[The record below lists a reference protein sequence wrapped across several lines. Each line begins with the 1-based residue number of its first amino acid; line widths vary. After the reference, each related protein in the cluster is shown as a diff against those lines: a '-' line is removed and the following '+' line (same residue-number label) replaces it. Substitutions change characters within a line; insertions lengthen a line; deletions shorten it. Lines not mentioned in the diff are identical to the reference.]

1 MGGREQHRSIRG
13 HTMKPEHRKYYNKL
27 LAEREYLQQMIQ
39 LEEGER
45 VELSTASE
53 TGDEV
58 DVSVVANLR
67 EYTITRVDQD
77 RQRLRLVEEALQRIE
92 EGEYGYCLNC
102 GQPISPK
109 RLEALPWA
117 RYCVKCQELKERGLL
132 KEEEETEEDMATG

>member
-1 MGGREQHRSIRG
+1 MR
-13 HTMKPEHRKYYNKL
+13 PEHRKYYNKL
-27 LAEREYLQQMIQ
+27 LAEREHLQRMIQ

-102 GQPISPK
+102 GQPISSK

-117 RYCVKCQELKERGLL
+117 RYCVKCQELKEQGLL
-132 KEEEETEEDMATG
+132 EEEEEEEEDLAAR

>member
-1 MGGREQHRSIRG
+1 
-13 HTMKPEHRKYYNKL
+13 MKPEHRKYYNKL